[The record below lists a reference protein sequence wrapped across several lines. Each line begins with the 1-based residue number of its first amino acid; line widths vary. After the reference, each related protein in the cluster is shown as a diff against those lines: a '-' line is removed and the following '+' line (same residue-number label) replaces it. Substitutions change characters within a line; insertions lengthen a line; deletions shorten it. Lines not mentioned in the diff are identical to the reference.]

1 MRVLVVEDEQR
12 LARTIQ
18 RGLEGEGFATDVA
31 FDGDE
36 GLWLAK
42 EQPYD
47 AVVLDIMLPRR
58 NGYEVCAELRQ
69 SGVWTPI
76 LILTAKQGDL
86 DHAEALDTGADDFLT
101 KPFSFVV
108 LTAHLRA
115 LIRRGRRERP
125 TVLRAGDLRLDPARH
140 RCSRGDVEIELTAR
154 QFSLLEYLMRRAGE
168 VVSKSEI
175 LDHVWDYAFD
185 GHDNI
190 VEVYVGYLRKKLDL
204 PFGRATIAT
213 LRGAG
218 YRLDPD
224 GG

>member
-1 MRVLVVEDEQR
+1 VRVLVVEDERR
-12 LARTIQ
+12 LAHTIQ

-47 AVVLDIMLPRR
+47 AVVLDIMLPGR
-58 NGYEVCAELRQ
+58 NGYEVCAELREA
-69 SGVWTPI
+69 GVWTPI
-76 LILTAKQGDL
+76 LMLTAKQGEL

-108 LTAHLRA
+108 LIAHLRA

-125 TVLRAGDLRLDPARH
+125 TVLRAGDLCLDPATH
-140 RCSRGDVEIELTAR
+140 RCRRGDVEIELTAR
-154 QFSLLEYLMRRAGE
+154 QFSLLEYLMRRAGD
-168 VVSKSEI
+168 VVSKTDIIE
-175 LDHVWDYAFD
+175 HVWDYAFEGD
-185 GHDNI
+185 HNI
-190 VEVYVGYLRKKLDL
+190 VEVYMGYLRKKIDA
-204 PFGRATIAT
+204 PFGRTTIET
-213 LRGAG
+213 LRGVG

>member
-1 MRVLVVEDEQR
+1 MRVLVVEDERR
-12 LARTIQ
+12 LAQTIR

-36 GLWLAK
+36 GLWLAT

-47 AVVLDIMLPRR
+47 AVVLDIMLPGR
-58 NGYEVCAELRQ
+58 NGYEVCAELREA
-69 SGVWTPI
+69 GIWTPI
-76 LILTAKQGDL
+76 LMLTAKQGDL

-108 LTAHLRA
+108 LIAHLRA

-125 TVLRAGDLRLDPARH
+125 AVLRAGDLSLDPARH
-140 RCSRGDVEIELTAR
+140 RCWRGDGEIELTPR
-154 QFSLLEYLMRRAGE
+154 QFSLLEFLMHHPGE
-168 VVSKSEI
+168 VMSKSEI

-185 GHDNI
+185 GDSNI
-190 VEVYVGYLRKKLDL
+190 VEVYVGYLRKKIDA
-204 PFGRATIAT
+204 PFGRSAIET
-213 LRGAG
+213 LRGVG

>member
-1 MRVLVVEDEQR
+1 VLVVEDERR
-12 LARTIQ
+12 LAQTIR

-36 GLWLAK
+36 GLWLAT

-47 AVVLDIMLPRR
+47 AVVLDIMLPGR
-58 NGYEVCAELRQ
+58 NGYEVCAELREA
-69 SGVWTPI
+69 GIWTPI
-76 LILTAKQGDL
+76 LMLTAKQGDL

-108 LTAHLRA
+108 LIAHLRA

-125 TVLRAGDLRLDPARH
+125 AVLRAGDLSLDPARH
-140 RCSRGDVEIELTAR
+140 RCWRGDGEIELTPR
-154 QFSLLEYLMRRAGE
+154 QFSLLEFLMHHPGE
-168 VVSKSEI
+168 VMSKSEI

-185 GHDNI
+185 GDSNI
-190 VEVYVGYLRKKLDL
+190 VEVYVGYLRKKIDA
-204 PFGRATIAT
+204 PFGRSAIET
-213 LRGAG
+213 LRGVG